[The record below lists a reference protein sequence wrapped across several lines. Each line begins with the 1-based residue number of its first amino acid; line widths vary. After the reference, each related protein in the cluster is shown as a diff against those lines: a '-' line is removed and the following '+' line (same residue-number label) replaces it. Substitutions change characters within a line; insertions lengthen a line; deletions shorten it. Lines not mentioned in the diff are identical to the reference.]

1 MCFFMSTSMPSVFY
15 IMREMDHSNI
25 LGIPPELLRNFNHT
39 QFHDLRIITLYRL
52 SHALTRMYP
61 SLL

>member
-1 MCFFMSTSMPSVFY
+1 MCFLMSTPMASVFY

-39 QFHDLRIITLYRL
+39 QFHDLRITLYRL

-61 SLL
+61 SFL

>member
-1 MCFFMSTSMPSVFY
+1 MFY
-15 IMREMDHSNI
+15 IMREMDPSNI
-25 LGIPPELLRNFNHT
+25 LGIPLELLRNFNHT
-39 QFHDLRIITLYRL
+39 QFHELRIITLYRL

>member
-1 MCFFMSTSMPSVFY
+1 MCFLMSTSMASMFY
-15 IMREMDHSNI
+15 VIREMDPLNI

-39 QFHDLRIITLYRL
+39 QCHDLRIITLYRL
-52 SHALTRMYP
+52 SHALTRVYP